1 MRVGLATA
9 SANKTPTGLPFQ
21 DVTLAKESVETENA
35 VEALD
40 QGKVL
45 FLRWGMSSPTFR
57 GTTPLKLASVKSC
70 RGAVLYQ

>member
-1 MRVGLATA
+1 MRVRLATA

-45 FLRWGMSSPTFR
+45 FLRVGNVLANLS
-57 GTTPLKLASVKSC
+57 GDDTPQAC
-70 RGAVLYQ
+70 FG